1 MMHTLHLM
9 NSYKLSGSLD
19 ELKFALKANSAS
31 AGEGYAELKEIL
43 FKQYEKELP
52 LCKLLPTT
60 DYNMRSV
67 RELKL
72 KFGEQPITSNP
83 F

>member
-1 MMHTLHLM
+1 MSTLHSM

-31 AGEGYAELKEIL
+31 VEAGYSELKEIL
-43 FKQYEKELP
+43 FEQYEKELP

-60 DYNMRSV
+60 DYKMRSV